1 MKIFEVLP
9 KSSKV
14 RSVAAGVAMIMAPNA
29 IGLNETPPKH
39 EVSTETNIAEFK
51 MTMDGLC
58 RAVYFDSDGDQC
70 NKPSDVDSTP
80 ALDEHENDPYMI
92 KFADAMEEFGES
104 LRIDH

>member
-51 MTMDGLC
+51 MTMDSLC

-70 NKPSDVDSTP
+70 NKPSAVSITP
-80 ALDEHENDPYMI
+80 ALNEHGNESDMI